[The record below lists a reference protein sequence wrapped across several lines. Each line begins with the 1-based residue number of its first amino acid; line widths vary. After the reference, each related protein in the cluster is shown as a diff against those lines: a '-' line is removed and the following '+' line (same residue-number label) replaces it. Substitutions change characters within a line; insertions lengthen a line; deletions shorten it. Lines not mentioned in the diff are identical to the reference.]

1 VHCVVEYDC
10 THFSTLQSI
19 SSLRTDAV
27 KGGSIMG
34 KEQFIGTWKLV
45 SSEFRLSN
53 GQVTYPMGR
62 DAIGIIMYDT
72 NWHVSVQIMRPD
84 RPAFASGDQLKG
96 TPMEIK
102 SAFEGFVAYYGIY
115 EVNEEKGI
123 VTHHLE
129 GSLFPNW
136 VGTDQRRFFKFS
148 GNRLTL
154 STPPILFGGQQ
165 VTVVLIW
172 ERAE

>member
-1 VHCVVEYDC
+1 MV
-10 THFSTLQSI
+10 
-19 SSLRTDAV
+19 
-27 KGGSIMG
+27 
-34 KEQFIGTWKLV
+34 KEQFIGTWKLL
-45 SSEFRLSN
+45 SLEFQRSD
-53 GQVTYPMGR
+53 GQLTYPMGR
-62 DAIGIIMYDT
+62 DVVGIVMYDA
-72 NWHVSVQIMRPD
+72 NGHMSVQIMRPD
-84 RPAFASGDQLKG
+84 RPAFASGDQLDG

-115 EVNEEKGI
+115 EVNQEEGT

-136 VGTDQRRFFKFS
+136 VGSAQRRFFEFS

-165 VTVVLIW
+165 VTGVLIW

>member
-1 VHCVVEYDC
+1 M
-10 THFSTLQSI
+10 I
-19 SSLRTDAV
+19 
-27 KGGSIMG
+27 

-45 SSEFRLSN
+45 SLEFQRSD
-53 GQVTYPMGR
+53 GQLTYPMGR
-62 DAIGIIMYDT
+62 DAVGIVMYDA
-72 NWHVSVQIMRPD
+72 NGHMSVQIMRPD
-84 RPAFASGDQLKG
+84 RPAFASGDQLDG

-102 SAFEGFVAYYGIY
+102 SAFEGFVTYYGIY
-115 EVNEEKGI
+115 EVNQEEGT

-136 VGTDQRRFFKFS
+136 VGSAQRRFFEFS

-165 VTVVLIW
+165 VTGVLIW